1 MKLRIRDNSIRVRLS
16 KSEVDTLGKG
26 AMVSNE
32 LEFPG
37 GKSICFQLL
46 GGNQFN
52 AAFDEDT
59 VRITAP
65 EETLREW
72 VASEELSLSQDLPVS
87 SASSLWILIEKDLQ
101 CKTDRP
107 REEDSEAIQNTV
119 ANNS

>member
-1 MKLRIRDNSIRVRLS
+1 MKLRIRDNSIRIRLS

-37 GKSICFQLL
+37 GKAIYFQLL
-46 GGNQFN
+46 GGDVFS
-52 AAFDEDT
+52 AVFDEDT

-65 EETLREW
+65 DETLKEW
-72 VASEELSLSQDLPVS
+72 VISDELSLSHDLPVT
-87 SASSLWILIEKDLQ
+87 AGNSLWILIEKDLQ

-107 REEDSEAIQNTV
+107 REDDSDAFPNTV
-119 ANNS
+119 ATNC